1 MPVMIIPDN
10 TCYAPPQWLH
20 GQDPVWADNVKL
32 CHTVPRL
39 PLSHHSQTQS
49 IGMQIFLFFYQLKKK
64 MKIHIEKIEKEW
76 KGKTEKEEIIIM
88 NEIETN
94 HRSSDEFHLPKRIIR
109 KNSSICIPAEN

>member
-1 MPVMIIPDN
+1 
-10 TCYAPPQWLH
+10 
-20 GQDPVWADNVKL
+20 
-32 CHTVPRL
+32 
-39 PLSHHSQTQS
+39 
-49 IGMQIFLFFYQLKKK
+49 